1 MSGGGFNLLDI
12 FFLGLALLE
21 ISAQKIV
28 EFSLFAVSADFFKI
42 LSLKLIA
49 VWWCSYK
56 VPKTIFIYIEFI

>member
-49 VWWCSYK
+49 V
-56 VPKTIFIYIEFI
+56 